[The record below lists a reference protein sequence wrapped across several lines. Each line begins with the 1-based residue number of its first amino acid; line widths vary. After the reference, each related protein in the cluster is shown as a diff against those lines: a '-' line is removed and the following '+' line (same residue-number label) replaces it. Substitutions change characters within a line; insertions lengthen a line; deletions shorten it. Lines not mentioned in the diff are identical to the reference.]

1 MDISFN
7 TSEQEFPLEQ
17 QELIKRVLK
26 INDDREL
33 PLAMSRLAK
42 SALFEYVNMLNSGGM
57 PNRAD
62 EARQDRLLYM
72 IEHYY
77 NNAFPSESLICAIF
91 QIPPSQ
97 SKTLLKNTLSRFR
110 NKLERSLWN
119 KLKDVVDSAR
129 LSNEKYYFV
138 IDSEIVKDELN
149 MMIAQLEPTFK
160 TIKKRRDSASEYEM
174 DEDTHALLVRSFQ

>member
-1 MDISFN
+1 MDINFN
-7 TSEQEFPLEQ
+7 TSDLEFPHEQ
-17 QELIKRVLK
+17 RELIKRVLR
-26 INDDREL
+26 IDNEPDL
-33 PLAMSRLAK
+33 ILAMGRLAK

-77 NNAFPSESLICAIF
+77 DNEFPSESLICAIF

-110 NKLERSLWN
+110 NKLELSLRAKLRS
-119 KLKDVVDSAR
+119 VIHSAR
-129 LSNEKYYFV
+129 LDNEKYYMV
-138 IDSEIVKDELN
+138 IDSEIIKDELN
-149 MMIAQLEPTFK
+149 MLVAQLEPTFK

-174 DEDTHALLVRSFQ
+174 DEDTHDLLMRNFQ